1 MEELIKNSIEKFYK
15 KIGIEIKIINH
26 INSCSVVTYYA
37 TIDTTETTIKQIEN
51 RVNDLSLF
59 CGVKN
64 INILLDYSNKYIVFE
79 VPKQKRQILEYKTF
93 NKSIDNLQNG
103 LCVNVGTTT
112 KNEIYN
118 INLCKM
124 PHLLIAGTTGSGKSM
139 LINTMLISLFQ
150 NYSPYELQALLIDP
164 KQVEFSIYENIPHLY
179 NKIVTTTEET
189 RKQLTNV
196 LIEIDRRYT
205 ILKNNNVK
213 NIETYNNINNNKMPY
228 LLIVIDELADLFMQ
242 DKKSKLKVDMLGEK
256 RIEDL
261 ICRIAQVGRAC
272 GVHLIVATQRPSSDI
287 ITGLIKSNIPSRIAL
302 SVATS
307 TDSRIIL
314 DTKGA
319 EKLQGNGDL
328 LLKVIGNQE
337 LIRMQGAY
345 ISESEIETEIKNII
359 TKNNK
364 YIEEQQKKQQIKEL
378 TTALK
383 YKELQQL
390 QEKIKIQE
398 EAKEQQPLKKQQ
410 SKQIKNII
418 FNIFQYA
425 FSLPRFNCYNINTFY
440 TRLLLLW

>member
-1 MEELIKNSIEKFYK
+1 MEELVKNSIEKFYK
-15 KIGIEIKIINH
+15 KIGIEIKIINY

-37 TIDTTETTIKQIEN
+37 TIDTTETTIKQVEA
-51 RVNDLSLF
+51 RANDLSLF

-79 VPKQKRQILEYKTF
+79 VPKQKRQILEYNTF

-103 LCVNVGTTT
+103 LCVNVGMTT
-112 KNEIYN
+112 KNEVYN

-139 LINTMLISLFQ
+139 LINTMLISLFK
-150 NYSPYELQALLIDP
+150 NYSPYELQTLLIDP

-189 RKQLTNV
+189 RKQLANV

-213 NIETYNNINNNKMPY
+213 SIETYNNINNDKMPY

-287 ITGLIKSNIPSRIAL
+287 ITGLIKANIPSRIAL
-302 SVATS
+302 SVATA

-345 ISESEIETEIKNII
+345 ISENEIETEIKNII

-364 YIEEQQKKQQIKEL
+364 YIEEQQKKQQIEEL

-383 YKELQQL
+383 RKELQQL
-390 QEKIKIQE
+390 QKKLKIQE
-398 EAKEQQPLKKQQ
+398 ETKEQQQLKKQQ
-410 SKQIKNII
+410 KKQIKNII

-425 FSLPRFNCYNINTFY
+425 FSLPRFNYWSINTFY
-440 TRLLLLW
+440 TGLLLLW